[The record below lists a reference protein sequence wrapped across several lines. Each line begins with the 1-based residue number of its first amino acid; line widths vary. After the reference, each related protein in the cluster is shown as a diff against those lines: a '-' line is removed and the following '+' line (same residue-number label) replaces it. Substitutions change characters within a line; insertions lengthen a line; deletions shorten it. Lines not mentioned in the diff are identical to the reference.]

1 MEQQVSDIEYV
12 ELPPTA
18 EADSSAPVFVEQDL
32 KSDTFGAVAWFVSH
46 FGVMSPRVWWGYKT
60 AYYLTAFPLF
70 FCITLAIDLA
80 KICFRF
86 VVCIAERILEL
97 FFASMQPALKI
108 VAISFVLFVIVM
120 FVSTSGCDGMKETF
134 ANLCQYVKNF

>member
-12 ELPPTA
+12 ELPTA
-18 EADSSAPVFVEQDL
+18 TEIDGDAPVFVEQDL

-60 AYYLTAFPLF
+60 AYYLTAFPLL

-80 KICFRF
+80 KICLRF
-86 VVCIAERILEL
+86 LVYIAQRILDL
-97 FFASMQPALKI
+97 CFASMQPAIKI
-108 VAISFVLFVIVM
+108 ALIAFVLFLIVM
-120 FVSTSGCDGMKETF
+120 FISTIGWDGMKETF
-134 ANLCQYVKNF
+134 ANLCQYVKKF

>member
-12 ELPPTA
+12 ELPTA
-18 EADSSAPVFVEQDL
+18 TEIDGNTPVFVAQDL
-32 KSDTFGAVAWFVSH
+32 KSDTFGAVAWFVNH
-46 FGVMSPRVWWGYKT
+46 FGVMSPRVWWGYKA
-60 AYYLTAFPLF
+60 AYYLSVFPLL

-86 VVCIAERILEL
+86 VVYIAQRILDL

-108 VAISFVLFVIVM
+108 VALSFVLFIIIM
-120 FVSTSGCDGMKETF
+120 IVSTNGWDGMKEIF
-134 ANLCQYVKNF
+134 ANLCQYVKKF

>member
-1 MEQQVSDIEYV
+1 MTQQVSDIEYV
-12 ELPPTA
+12 ELPTA
-18 EADSSAPVFVEQDL
+18 TEIDGNAPVFVEQDL
-32 KSDTFGAVAWFVSH
+32 KFDTFGAVAWFVSH

-60 AYYLTAFPLF
+60 AYYLTAFPIL

-86 VVCIAERILEL
+86 VVYIVKRILEL

-108 VAISFVLFVIVM
+108 VAISFVLFIIVM
-120 FVSTSGCDGMKETF
+120 FVSTYGWNGMKEIF
-134 ANLCQYVKNF
+134 ANLWQYVKNF